1 MLYYSNGSFN
11 WHDVYFM
18 PIRLREFYWNKLIEA
33 KEKEKEANDKIMAKS
48 KSSSSSSSRIRRR

>member
-1 MLYYSNGSFN
+1 MLYYSNGSFT

-33 KEKEKEANDKIMAKS
+33 KEKEKEANDKILAKS
-48 KSSSSSSSRIRRR
+48 KTTTSSRTRRR

>member
-18 PIRLREFYWNKLIEA
+18 PIRLREFYWNKLIET
-33 KEKEKEANDKIMAKS
+33 KEKEKEANDKIISKS
-48 KSSSSSSSRIRRR
+48 KTTSSSSRVRRR